1 MEYSINE
8 ITSMI
13 CENDDDVKEYIY
25 HKYSYIIDIV
35 LRKYKR
41 LIYKYEIN
49 YAEIKQEALIAFDDA
64 IKSYDSEKN
73 ASLARFITV
82 VINHQILNYI
92 RDTSKKYH
100 KEISINSVDNLGV
113 EYIEKIVVPKYNTER
128 IVFSKLSKDQII
140 EELLPILSSKE
151 RDVLILKLEG
161 YNNSEIKSILNMNL
175 KNIYN
180 TCIRIKNKTAYII
193 EKYKLIC

>member
-35 LRKYKR
+35 LAKYKK
-41 LIYKYEIN
+41 LICIYEIN
-49 YAEIKQEALIAFDDA
+49 YAEIKQEALIAFDEA
-64 IKSYDSEKN
+64 IKLYDSEKN

-82 VINHQILNYI
+82 VINNKILNYI
-92 RDTSKKYH
+92 RNISRKYH
-100 KEISINSVDNLGV
+100 KEISINDIDNLGI
-113 EYIEKIVVPKYNTER
+113 EYIEKIFDPKYNTEE
-128 IVFSKLSKDQII
+128 IVLSKLSREQIM
-140 EELLPILSSKE
+140 EELLPLLSSKE
-151 RDVLILKLEG
+151 KDVLILKLGG
-161 YNNSEIKSILNMNL
+161 YNNSEIKSILNTSL

-180 TCIRIKNKTAYII
+180 TCIRVKNKTTHII
-193 EKYKLIC
+193 EKYK